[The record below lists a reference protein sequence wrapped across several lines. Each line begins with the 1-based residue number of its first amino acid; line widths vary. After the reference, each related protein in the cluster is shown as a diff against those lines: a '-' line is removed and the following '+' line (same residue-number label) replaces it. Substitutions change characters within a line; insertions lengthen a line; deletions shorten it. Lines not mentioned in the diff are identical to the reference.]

1 MPHVVVSRSSRNPRL
16 TRVRPLFYLPL
27 ALFCTSIV
35 GGLAM
40 IWLGWGRRPKP
51 DAAALEEPEPGAAP

>member
-1 MPHVVVSRSSRNPRL
+1 VTIVGIGS
-16 TRVRPLFYLPL
+16 
-27 ALFCTSIV
+27 ALWGLLV

-51 DAAALEEPEPGAAP
+51 DAAALEEPEPHDAA

>member
-1 MPHVVVSRSSRNPRL
+1 MQHVVLARSSRNPRL

-35 GGLAM
+35 GGLAVLATQLPVEAFVLSLPF
-40 IWLGWGRRPKP
+40 LG
-51 DAAALEEPEPGAAP
+51 